1 MTLDEAVDL
10 AKKMSALS
18 QHTLSCITGH
28 LSDDLFLTLPIEE
41 KSCLKM
47 IFAWEDSAKENG
59 EEFSKRELAI
69 KLMNVANEIHE
80 NNQEESEKLESIA
93 RSLNFRGNYSV
104 DNILKYSIVNFQ

>member
-18 QHTLSCITGH
+18 QHTLSRITGH
-28 LSDDLFLTLPIEE
+28 PLDEKLKPIEE
-41 KSCLKM
+41 KLCLKM
-47 IFAWEDSAKENG
+47 IFAWEDSAKEKG
-59 EEFSKRELAI
+59 ELSKRELAI

-104 DNILKYSIVNFQ
+104 DNF